1 MRVCG
6 PPYHTTYAS
15 RQRNDSANGSAN
27 SFFVLLGSLAAL
39 QANPKEG
46 PCVYVCPPAPCTCL
60 RRPVGSTIAIAPSDD
75 VHDIFSVPPISAL
88 AIRVGAQTFK

>member
-1 MRVCG
+1 M
-6 PPYHTTYAS
+6 
-15 RQRNDSANGSAN
+15 
-27 SFFVLLGSLAAL
+27 
-39 QANPKEG
+39 
-46 PCVYVCPPAPCTCL
+46 YVCVFACPCTCL